1 MPVRECKT
9 HRRWEGGRGEPNR
22 KEDITVN
29 PDSSIEGGRKGASER
44 ACVLTS
50 GSDENKSE

>member
-44 ACVLTS
+44 VCALTS